1 MNWCSSNDP
10 RHPGVGAGMVAAAMG
25 VAVMVVAGEGAV
37 STTNA
42 LAAGAV
48 DPGRI
53 PSLAPQNHKL
63 RNRNPS

>member
-1 MNWCSSNDP
+1 
-10 RHPGVGAGMVAAAMG
+10 MVAAAMG

-53 PSLAPQNHKL
+53 PLLAPQNHKL